1 MLYFVGVAV
10 VLGSVAGGYI
20 WHGGILGLLWQPSEV
35 LIILGAAF
43 GAFLIANSLH
53 TVKDTGKQLP
63 RAIFGS
69 NKNSA
74 LYLDLLGLLYD
85 IFNKARREGMIE
97 GLERAVDLV
106 TNSNDALAI
115 RAEIERLKA

>member
-1 MLYFVGVAV
+1 MFYFVGVAV

-43 GAFLIANSLH
+43 GAFLIANSMH

-74 LYLDLLGLLYD
+74 LYLDLFGLLYD
-85 IFNKARREGMIE
+85 IFNKARREGMMAVEADIE
-97 GLERAVDLV
+97 SPADSGIFTR
-106 TNSNDALAI
+106 
-115 RAEIERLKA
+115 